1 MATAGT
7 PVTGQTAPQ
16 SAECN
21 DPSIQ
26 PCPPCCGFMLNP
38 QKLAIVAELPE
49 VATRQPS
56 SFAEPVNGGS
66 SSDDVS
72 TGTMVLAVAAVAI
85 AGGTAWWLWSGRKRR
100 R

>member
-1 MATAGT
+1 VATT
-7 PVTGQTAPQ
+7 DV
-16 SAECN
+16 CK

-38 QKLAIVAELPE
+38 QKLAVVSELPQ
-49 VATRQPS
+49 VATRPAPS

-66 SSDDVS
+66 GNGSEVS